1 MNMIIGQ
8 EKLCS
13 RIDDLTLD
21 TFPRTL
27 MLVGPEG
34 SGKHLLV
41 DYVSKKLN
49 LQVIDITTSLNQDY
63 IEELYNRVEPYIY
76 LIKANELSVKEE
88 NTILKFIEEPLKN
101 SYVILIAETDIGIL
115 PTILNR
121 CQIWYLQNYSRETLK
136 QFLTTDNEYILTI
149 ANTPGQVIDLC
160 NTSFNDMLE
169 LAHKIVSK
177 IEIASVANTLTLSNK
192 IGFKKEANKFNVNLF
207 VTVLTQTIVDCCK
220 NTNDQRYV
228 SAYMLTSE
236 LKKKLAVKN
245 LDTKAL
251 FEKYL
256 INLRAIMRGESI

>member
-1 MNMIIGQ
+1 MITGQ

-13 RIDDLTLD
+13 RIDNLTID
-21 TFPRTL
+21 SFPRTL
-27 MLVGPEG
+27 MLVGPQG

-41 DYVSKKLN
+41 DYCANKLN
-49 LQVIDITTSLNQDY
+49 LQVIDITTTLTQDY
-63 IEELYNRVEPYIY
+63 IEELYNRVEPYVY
-76 LIKANELSVKEE
+76 LIRANELSVKEE

-101 SYVILIAETDIGIL
+101 SYIILIAETDNGIL
-115 PTILNR
+115 QTILNR

-136 QFLTTDNEYILTI
+136 QFLTTDNEYILSI
-149 ANTPGQVIDLC
+149 ASTPGQVIELC
-160 NTSFNDMLE
+160 NTSFSDMLD
-169 LAHKIVSK
+169 LANKIVSK

-192 IGFKKEANKFNVNLF
+192 IGFKKEKDKFDVHMFTN
-207 VTVLTQTIVDCCK
+207 VLTQRIVEYCK
-220 NTNDQRYV
+220 NTNDSRYV

-256 INLRAIMRGESI
+256 INLRAIMRGEVV